1 MQNKIKIQGSLGRGI
16 HYFKKLYKVDGTPSS
31 TYKIDTEYEYNIT
44 NDTHII
50 GAKKQIINSVR
61 LAGGPT
67 LTVNDFREEIGG
79 NIIEIIKVPNYGLVI
94 CFDNDN

>member
-1 MQNKIKIQGSLGRGI
+1 MPNKIKIQGSLGRGI

-31 TYKIDTEYEYNIT
+31 TYKIETEYDYNII
-44 NDTHII
+44 DYTHVI
-50 GAKKQIINSVR
+50 GTTRPLINSVR

-67 LTVNDFREEIGG
+67 LNVNDFREEIGG

>member
-1 MQNKIKIQGSLGRGI
+1 MQNKIKIQGSLGRGV

-31 TYKIDTEYEYNIT
+31 TYKIETEYEYNII
-44 NDTHII
+44 DYTHIV
-50 GAKKQIINSVR
+50 GATRQLINSVR

-67 LTVNDFREEIGG
+67 LNVKDFREEIGG
-79 NIIEIIKVPNYGLVI
+79 NIIEIIKVPTYGLVI